1 MERSQKKSYKS
12 KGLEAG
18 GKRKGGITG
27 ENEIKVD
34 KKLK

>member
-1 MERSQKKSYKS
+1 MERSQKKLQKQGIESR
-12 KGLEAG
+12 G
-18 GKRKGGITG
+18 GRERGITG